1 VKFRTELTVEQKKR
15 IVAEQVLALKGPELR
30 ACQKALAA
38 ARTDKEWEDLWSE
51 RRPDKSLQLKDAL
64 SKSSSSSDE
73 EEEESSQQEGNLAAA
88 FLKGLKKGQ
97 GQPAKRE
104 EKEKIKEDKKD
115 LEAEKKPS
123 KACKK
128 AQAEKDKLAM
138 PKEADAKWNK
148 KLEEATQVGE
158 SEKDS
163 KVKKM
168 LSMVPKAAA
177 DMKKA
182 CKKATDTTW
191 GATEL
196 TELAKSRDDLEEFST
211 ETDLNGV
218 KDKLLEAAA
227 ALKQLLP

>member
-1 VKFRTELTVEQKKR
+1 M
-15 IVAEQVLALKGPELR
+15 PESFGSS
-30 ACQKALAA
+30 K
-38 ARTDKEWEDLWSE
+38 DWEDLWSE
-51 RRPDKSLQLKDAL
+51 RRPDKNLQLKDAL

-73 EEEESSQQEGNLAAA
+73 EEESSQEEGNHAAA

-104 EKEKIKEDKKD
+104 EKEKKEKKDKKD
-115 LEAEKKPS
+115 PEAEQKPS

-128 AQAEKDKLAM
+128 AQAEKDKLARK
-138 PKEADAKWNK
+138 KEADAKWNK
-148 KLEEATQVGE
+148 KIEEATQVGE
-158 SEKDS
+158 TEKDS

-168 LSMVPKAAA
+168 LSMVSKAVA
-177 DMKKA
+177 DVKKA

-196 TELAKSRDDLEEFST
+196 KDLSKSRDDLEELST
-211 ETDLNGV
+211 DTDLKDV

-227 ALKQLLP
+227 ALKASKVPLSS